1 MLEKFY
7 IGFFILVNIFLKNEI
22 KIKDDKFYKKDKLK
36 LKLKINKNFV
46 VFFIINLIL
55 LGIYYFLIL
64 IRNMEKIM

>member
-1 MLEKFY
+1 M
-7 IGFFILVNIFLKNEI
+7 INFI
-22 KIKDDKFYKKDKLK
+22 KKDKLK

>member
-7 IGFFILVNIFLKNEI
+7 IGFFILVKIFLKNEI
-22 KIKDDKFYKKDKLK
+22 KIKDDKFYKNDKLK

-46 VFFIINLIL
+46 IFFIINLIL
-55 LGIYYFLIL
+55 LGIYNFLIL